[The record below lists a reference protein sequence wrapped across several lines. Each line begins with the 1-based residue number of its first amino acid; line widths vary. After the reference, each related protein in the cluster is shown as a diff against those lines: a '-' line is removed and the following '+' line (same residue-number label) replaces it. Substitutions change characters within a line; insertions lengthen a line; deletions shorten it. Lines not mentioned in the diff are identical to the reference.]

1 MGHGLQYVHLS
12 HLFIAPGIVLPR
24 GSENPNDFI
33 DRLWLLRM
41 NRWAQRG
48 LKFLAKDQIEEAVD
62 QELVAEAVEALQ
74 TVVNLTQPAEIRKM
88 ESAHLLALVDRVQL
102 LLSEGNNHQN

>member
-1 MGHGLQYVHLS
+1 MK
-12 HLFIAPGIVLPR
+12 
-24 GSENPNDFI
+24 NPNDFI

-41 NRWAQRG
+41 HRWAQRG
-48 LKFLAKDQIEEAVD
+48 LELLARDEAEVVCD
-62 QELVAEAVEALQ
+62 QELVAEAVQALQ

-102 LLSEGNNHQN
+102 LLSEGNNHLN

>member
-1 MGHGLQYVHLS
+1 MK
-12 HLFIAPGIVLPR
+12 
-24 GSENPNDFI
+24 NPNDFI

-48 LKFLAKDQIEEAVD
+48 LKFLAKIKEAVD

>member
-1 MGHGLQYVHLS
+1 MK
-12 HLFIAPGIVLPR
+12 
-24 GSENPNDFI
+24 NPNDFI

-41 NRWAQRG
+41 HRWAQRG
-48 LKFLAKDQIEEAVD
+48 LKFLAKIEEAVD

-102 LLSEGNNHQN
+102 LLSEGNNHLN

>member
-1 MGHGLQYVHLS
+1 MK
-12 HLFIAPGIVLPR
+12 
-24 GSENPNDFI
+24 NPNDFI

-48 LKFLAKDQIEEAVD
+48 LKFLAKIEEAVD

>member
-1 MGHGLQYVHLS
+1 MK
-12 HLFIAPGIVLPR
+12 
-24 GSENPNDFI
+24 NPNDFI

-74 TVVNLTQPAEIRKM
+74 TVVNLTQPADIRKM

-102 LLSEGNNHQN
+102 LLSEGNNHLN